1 MAIVAICQ
9 SGGDYGP
16 KRARYLCDV
25 GLLLAGF
32 VRFWKHKPELSTS
45 SLVSSLVGGERILGS
60 GLTRLDT
67 RLIYQ
72 GMSKGKG
79 TPIKTGQFVQ
89 FTSAITVPI
98 TRTVPGI
105 HDPRYARSRSTEPG
119 IYGTGKE
126 GLKGKAGIVVDN
138 VPSQPSPRMS
148 KRKLTDPDGPGV
160 SDLDESDSQ
169 DGLEQDHS
177 STSTQSSSSSE
188 DEEDENCTE
197 GEMYLTKDIHPLTPP
212 DPTIVPAP
220 ILKKGKKAKGGKI
233 AFDGVTVFYFKRTQG
248 FTSVPSQGG
257 STLGMSAH
265 HCHVQ
270 KFSLKGY
277 EEEQDRIH
285 QAIIRHHKHQQQ
297 MVKQMATDSSESQ
310 GEESESD
317 PEDPDDYY
325 FLQPVA
331 TKRRRLML
339 RAAGVKRID
348 SNEKRELRQ
357 IRMSR
362 EMCGCNC
369 QVYCDP
375 ETCACSIADIKCQVD
390 RLSFPCGCTK
400 DGCGNLAGRIEF
412 NPVRV
417 RTHFIHTIMRLELEK
432 KQNGLHPRGAGGL
445 EKVKT
450 VVNVVRDNTDNG
462 AVVGLNGHAAHDDRL
477 EPSSDGGLLVSPV
490 VHGHLEVSYQVPQA
504 SFSSPGSSSSS
515 GNLYSRVLNPHC
527 NGTSML
533 PSGLHYND
541 SDEENTIQQKC
552 AMSAVY
558 QYKSPDTSDS
568 DSSDSDSY
576 VYEDRSNYK
585 LSSPLEQCCVEEHA
599 AQENLTTPKNSCIP
613 DLSEVEAIED
623 RVGGK
628 SYTNLTYAKPAG
640 RLEPLGDVLD
650 TDGQIGGVETVS
662 LMPDENSNQENIVPI
677 PLETNQNLII
687 PLTDNSTTT
696 CELEKLG
703 MVEYEEPEEKIGTL
717 SEENQTFS
725 DAIKASIVETV
736 SV

>member
-1 MAIVAICQ
+1 
-9 SGGDYGP
+9 
-16 KRARYLCDV
+16 
-25 GLLLAGF
+25 
-32 VRFWKHKPELSTS
+32 
-45 SLVSSLVGGERILGS
+45 
-60 GLTRLDT
+60 
-67 RLIYQ
+67 
-72 GMSKGKG
+72 
-79 TPIKTGQFVQ
+79 
-89 FTSAITVPI
+89 
-98 TRTVPGI
+98 
-105 HDPRYARSRSTEPG
+105 
-119 IYGTGKE
+119 
-126 GLKGKAGIVVDN
+126 
-138 VPSQPSPRMS
+138 MS

-177 STSTQSSSSSE
+177 SSSTPTSSSE
-188 DEEDENCTE
+188 DEEDENCAE
-197 GEMYLTKDIHPLTPP
+197 GEMYLAHPLTPP

-220 ILKKGKKAKGGKI
+220 ILKKGKKAKGGRI

-285 QAIIRHHKHQQQ
+285 QAIIRRHKHQQQ

-310 GEESESD
+310 GDESESD
-317 PEDPDDYY
+317 PDDPDDYY

-331 TKRRRLML
+331 TKKRRLML
-339 RAAGVKRID
+339 RSAGVKRID

-432 KQNGLHPRGAGGL
+432 KQNGLHPTGTGSM
-445 EKVKT
+445 EKVKM
-450 VVNVVRDNTDNG
+450 VVVRANADNG
-462 AVVGLNGHAAHDDRL
+462 AIVDLNGHSAHDRL
-477 EPSSDGGLLVSPV
+477 EKPPSDGGLLVSPV
-490 VHGHLEVSYQVPQA
+490 VHGHLEVAYQVPQA
-504 SFSSPGSSSSS
+504 SFPSPGSSSSS

-527 NGTSML
+527 NGTNML

-541 SDEENTIQQKC
+541 SDEENSIQQKG

-558 QYKSPDTSDS
+558 QYKSPDASDS

-585 LSSPLEQCCVEEHA
+585 LSSPLENCCVEEHS
-599 AQENLTTPKNSCIP
+599 AQETLTTPKNSCIP
-613 DLSEVEAIED
+613 DLCEVGSIED
-623 RVGGK
+623 RVEK
-628 SYTNLTYAKPAG
+628 SYTNLTDAKPAG
-640 RLEPLGDVLD
+640 RLEPLGAGMDS
-650 TDGQIGGVETVS
+650 DGQIDVVETVS
-662 LMPDENSNQENIVPI
+662 LMADENSNQENIVPM
-677 PLETNQNLII
+677 PLESNQNLCI

-703 MVEYEEPEEKIGTL
+703 MVEFEEAEEKIGTL

>member
-1 MAIVAICQ
+1 
-9 SGGDYGP
+9 
-16 KRARYLCDV
+16 
-25 GLLLAGF
+25 
-32 VRFWKHKPELSTS
+32 
-45 SLVSSLVGGERILGS
+45 
-60 GLTRLDT
+60 
-67 RLIYQ
+67 
-72 GMSKGKG
+72 
-79 TPIKTGQFVQ
+79 
-89 FTSAITVPI
+89 
-98 TRTVPGI
+98 
-105 HDPRYARSRSTEPG
+105 
-119 IYGTGKE
+119 
-126 GLKGKAGIVVDN
+126 
-138 VPSQPSPRMS
+138 MS

-177 STSTQSSSSSE
+177 STSTPTSSSSE
-188 DEEDENCTE
+188 DEEEENCVERET
-197 GEMYLTKDIHPLTPP
+197 YLAKDIRPLTPP
-212 DPTIVPAP
+212 DPSIVPAP

-277 EEEQDRIH
+277 EEEQDRVH

-317 PEDPDDYY
+317 PDDPDDYY

-432 KQNGLHPRGAGGL
+432 KQNGLHPRGTTGG

-450 VVNVVRDNTDNG
+450 VVNMVGADSDDG
-462 AVVGLNGHAAHDDRL
+462 AVVDLNGHSAHDRL
-477 EPSSDGGLLVSPV
+477 AKPASDGALLVSPV
-490 VHGHLEVSYQVPQA
+490 NHGHLEVAYQVPQA
-504 SFSSPGSSSSS
+504 SFQSPGTSSTS
-515 GNLYSRVLNPHC
+515 GNLYSCVLSPHC
-527 NGTSML
+527 NGTTML

-558 QYKSPDTSDS
+558 QFKNPDTSES

-576 VYEDRSNYK
+576 VYEDCSNYK
-585 LSSPLEQCCVEEHA
+585 LSSPLECCVEEHS
-599 AQENLTTPKNSCIP
+599 AQETLTTPKNSCIP
-613 DLSEVEAIED
+613 DLSEVGSIED
-623 RVGGK
+623 KVGK
-628 SYTNLTYAKPAG
+628 SYTNLTDAKPAG
-640 RLEPLGDVLD
+640 RLEPLGPVVD
-650 TDGQIGGVETVS
+650 TDGQVGGVETVS
-662 LMPDENSNQENIVPI
+662 LVADENSNQENIVPI
-677 PLETNQNLII
+677 PLESNQNLCI
-687 PLTDNSTTT
+687 PLTDNSSTT

-703 MVEYEEPEEKIGTL
+703 MVEYEEPEDKIGTL